1 MNDERYARMLSP
13 RRLAAT
19 AAPLA
24 ALALGVLALLVLADL
39 ITLGAAAAAVAF
51 MISLA
56 ALALLVVTVRRLD
69 GKAHRIDLRIKKHE
83 TELARTTAALRSIE
97 TRLDVLVQAVED
109 SAARRADDLGAILAS
124 LGEDRVNA
132 MARAR
137 EVAELREEVRGLAK
151 DRV

>member
-1 MNDERYARMLSP
+1 MLSP

-24 ALALGVLALLVLADL
+24 AIILGGLALLVLADL
-39 ITLGAAAAAVAF
+39 ITFGAAATAVAF
-51 MISLA
+51 LVTLA
-56 ALALLVVTVRRLD
+56 ALALALLTVRRID
-69 GKAHRIDLRIKKHE
+69 GKAHRIDLRMKKHE
-83 TELARTTAALRSIE
+83 AELARSTAALKNIE
-97 TRLDVLVQAVED
+97 TRLDVLVRAVED

-132 MARAR
+132 MAQAR
-137 EVAELREEVRGLAK
+137 EVQELREEVRALATK

>member
-1 MNDERYARMLSP
+1 MLSP

-19 AAPLA
+19 AALLA
-24 ALALGVLALLVLADL
+24 ALTAGVLALLVLAGL
-39 ITLGAAAAAVAF
+39 ITVGAAAVTVAF
-51 MISLA
+51 LVTLA
-56 ALALLVVTVRRLD
+56 GLAFLVLTVRRLD

-83 TELARTTAALRSIE
+83 AELARTTTALKNIE
-97 TRLDVLVQAVED
+97 TRLDLLVQAVED

-137 EVAELREEVRGLAK
+137 EVEELRAEVRALAR
-151 DRV
+151 DSV

>member
-1 MNDERYARMLSP
+1 MLSP

>member
-19 AAPLA
+19 GALLSALA
-24 ALALGVLALLVLADL
+24 AGVLVLLVLADL
-39 ITLGAAAAAVAF
+39 ITFGAAAATAAFVVA
-51 MISLA
+51 LA
-56 ALALLVVTVRRLD
+56 AIAFLVLTVRRLD
-69 GKAHRIDLRIKKHE
+69 GKAHRIDLRIKKYE
-83 TELARTTAALRSIE
+83 AELARTTTALKHIE
-97 TRLDVLVQAVED
+97 TRLDLLVQAVED

-137 EVAELREEVRGLAK
+137 EVEELREEVRALAK
-151 DRV
+151 DSV

>member
-1 MNDERYARMLSP
+1 MLSP

-19 AAPLA
+19 AAILA
-24 ALALGVLALLVLADL
+24 ALAVGVLALLVIADL
-39 ITLGAAAAAVAF
+39 ITLGAAAATVAF
-51 MISLA
+51 LVALA
-56 ALALLVVTVRRLD
+56 ALAFLTLTVRRLD
-69 GKAHRIDLRIKKHE
+69 GKAHRIDLRIKKYE
-83 TELARTTAALRSIE
+83 AELARTTTALKKIE

-137 EVAELREEVRGLAK
+137 EVEELRDEVRALAR
-151 DRV
+151 DSV